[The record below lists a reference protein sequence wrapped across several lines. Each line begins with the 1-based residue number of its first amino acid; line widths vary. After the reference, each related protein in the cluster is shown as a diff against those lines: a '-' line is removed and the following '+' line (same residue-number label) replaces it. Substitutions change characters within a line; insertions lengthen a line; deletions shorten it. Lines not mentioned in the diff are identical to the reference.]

1 MKLSQSYIF
10 QNYPKEIQISESRRP
25 TYFKLGDKIP
35 KKHEGLLFEKYKNK
49 KVLVDMW
56 GVPVIKN
63 SKSAGTPKFHRINGQ
78 DLYSLNILPNVKNNI
93 VKHIKQYYNSFNYKY
108 KVEDS
113 KIFIEYIFYSKKLES
128 DLDNHALFYHKVFL
142 DSIQKYVFVGRGEKE
157 LNSNYIVNND
167 TVDYVTGYSIN
178 YCKLDED
185 SNRQNCI
192 LINIYNNDNQLKLE
206 YLDRKFDKSLIYL
219 I

>member
-1 MKLSQSYIF
+1 MKLSQQFIF
-10 QNYPKEIQISESRRP
+10 NNYPLEIQISQSRRE
-25 TYFKLGDKIP
+25 TYFKKGDKIP
-35 KKHEGLLFEKYKNK
+35 KKHEGLLFEIYKK
-49 KVLVDMW
+49 KEVLVDRW

-63 SKSAGTPKFHRINGQ
+63 SKTAGTPKFHRINGQ

-93 VKHIKQYYNSFNYKY
+93 VKHIKQYYNSFKYQY
-108 KVEDS
+108 KVETD
-113 KIFIEYIFYSKKLES
+113 KIFIEYVFYSKGLES

-157 LNSNYIVNND
+157 LNSNYIVNKD

-178 YCKLDED
+178 YCKLNSD
-185 SNRQNCI
+185 SKIQNCI
-192 LINIYNNDNQLKLE
+192 LINIYINDNQLKLE
-206 YLDRKFDKSLIYL
+206 YLDKNFDKSLIYL